1 MANHY
6 INTSDSKW
14 LKSIS
19 SWKTLPKNMI
29 DWNTWIVYS
38 EESSDILSKVA
49 DKAKDVLDN
58 VDLVGGFN
66 SIFK

>member
-1 MANHY
+1 MTNHY

-19 SWKTLPKNMI
+19 SWKTKSNTII
-29 DWNTWIVYS
+29 DWNTGIVYS
-38 EESSDILSKVA
+38 EESSNILSKVA

-58 VDLVGGFN
+58 DDLVGGFN